1 MDPLAFVR
9 YFVDA
14 LFTILIFAIIA
25 RALISWFPIRPDS
38 PVIVLLDEITEPIM
52 RPLRQ
57 IVPRLGML
65 DITPI
70 VAILLLQMLQSLLNA
85 ALLSAG

>member
-1 MDPLAFVR
+1 MDPLTFVR

-25 RALISWFPIRPDS
+25 RALISWFPVRPDS
-38 PVIVLLDEITEPIM
+38 PIVTLLDDITEPIM

-57 IVPRLGML
+57 VVPRLGML

-70 VAILLLQMLQSLLNA
+70 VAILLLQVLQQVLTA
-85 ALLSAG
+85 ALSPY